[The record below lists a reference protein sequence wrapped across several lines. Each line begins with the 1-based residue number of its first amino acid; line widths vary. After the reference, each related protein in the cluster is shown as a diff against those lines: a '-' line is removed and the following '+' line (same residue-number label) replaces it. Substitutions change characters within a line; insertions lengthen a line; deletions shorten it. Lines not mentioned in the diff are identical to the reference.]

1 LKATRFLAVLGSS
14 GTGKSS
20 LVKTGLLSALDIE
33 SATGS
38 PWRVIEFRPGGD
50 PLGKLAEGLLRSERS
65 EAEKSPENSEIE
77 SLKAR
82 FKLEGPRELI
92 NWRRKCHFT
101 EGAKLLLLVDQ
112 FEELFRYQNSDQREE
127 AQAFVSLLLESR
139 WPRGVASPAQ
149 APIPIYVAITMR
161 SEYLG
166 ACALMLGLP
175 EAINE
180 GIYLAPRMNREQC
193 EEAIV
198 GPALVSG
205 IEIEDRLVTKLLNDM
220 AEFAPWEEQQEG
232 KDRLSRLAR
241 QADQLPLMQYALNQ
255 MWGRAVK
262 ARSKRSML
270 GASEKISLKLSDY
283 LGLERELDAHGDE
296 VYGRLSESA
305 KAVAMTVFRAVT
317 SGTAVSNAE
326 RWPTKYGELTKI
338 CGEGRNDSLAEV
350 IAAFGPHGC
359 QFLACEVRGP
369 SQQISSSTWI
379 DITHESLIRQW
390 KALSRWVENEGKAS
404 HAWRRLRDDAERGG
418 YLYGRRL
425 KDAVELRD
433 EVKPTPHWADRYGGA
448 FEEVNRLITSSQRVK
463 YGLVLVGLVVFA
475 GLLSVGTFAYQ
486 QHAEKV
492 RGASIATQNFELAV
506 NFAQTLLN
514 NLSEAV
520 QHGDIRVEGANR
532 LLGMAKDIVGQVKIV
547 ESSIKTN
554 KLLIKLQYT
563 ASDINGELGNYTAA
577 YDEAKIG
584 RELAEAL
591 ERDEPNDLELLRLN
605 WTGAWR
611 MGDAIS
617 YLGGKES
624 ARKALAEYQ
633 TAETLV
639 RALVERSPKS
649 KQYQQDLM
657 FTLLKVADSRKDL
670 GDVETAIADY
680 RRALM
685 LVQDLAANE
694 RENTKLQRD
703 MANARRRVG
712 QALSEKGD
720 FGGALEQLRAALD
733 ILTDLAQAD
742 PNDDGV
748 TSNLAANYRDIAAV
762 YMQWERFDPAL
773 DAYSDALRIQEGLIT
788 KDPANATWQF
798 SLASFS
804 SAIGDVLVR
813 QNRLDDAVARYRIAH
828 RVRKD
833 LALKDPTNLS
843 AQRRLATAAILLAD
857 VLKAQNMNL
866 DEAEGLYRSAI
877 EGLDELRPRYDL
889 DVFNCYVKIGD
900 IFLKRQELERA
911 STEYK
916 RAQGIARERAGS
928 GTSGEW
934 QKNLKVAEVKDLLA
948 SQKRANW
955 TFESYN
961 DVLRVLAELAAQQPK
976 NLEWSVWTEK
986 LKAEMQDSQPKP

>member
-1 LKATRFLAVLGSS
+1 
-14 GTGKSS
+14 
-20 LVKTGLLSALDIE
+20 
-33 SATGS
+33 
-38 PWRVIEFRPGGD
+38 
-50 PLGKLAEGLLRSERS
+50 
-65 EAEKSPENSEIE
+65 
-77 SLKAR
+77 
-82 FKLEGPRELI
+82 
-92 NWRRKCHFT
+92 
-101 EGAKLLLLVDQ
+101 
-112 FEELFRYQNSDQREE
+112 
-127 AQAFVSLLLESR
+127 
-139 WPRGVASPAQ
+139 
-149 APIPIYVAITMR
+149 M
-161 SEYLG
+161 
-166 ACALMLGLP
+166 
-175 EAINE
+175 
-180 GIYLAPRMNREQC
+180 
-193 EEAIV
+193 
-198 GPALVSG
+198 
-205 IEIEDRLVTKLLNDM
+205 
-220 AEFAPWEEQQEG
+220 
-232 KDRLSRLAR
+232 
-241 QADQLPLMQYALNQ
+241 
-255 MWGRAVK
+255 
-262 ARSKRSML
+262 
-270 GASEKISLKLSDY
+270 
-283 LGLERELDAHGDE
+283 
-296 VYGRLSESA
+296 
-305 KAVAMTVFRAVT
+305 
-317 SGTAVSNAE
+317 
-326 RWPTKYGELTKI
+326 
-338 CGEGRNDSLAEV
+338 
-350 IAAFGPHGC
+350 
-359 QFLACEVRGP
+359 
-369 SQQISSSTWI
+369 
-379 DITHESLIRQW
+379 
-390 KALSRWVENEGKAS
+390 
-404 HAWRRLRDDAERGG
+404 
-418 YLYGRRL
+418 
-425 KDAVELRD
+425 
-433 EVKPTPHWADRYGGA
+433 
-448 FEEVNRLITSSQRVK
+448 
-463 YGLVLVGLVVFA
+463 LVGLVVFA

-617 YLGGKES
+617 YLGGKEL

-889 DVFNCYVKIGD
+889 DVFNCDVKIGD

-916 RAQGIARERAGS
+916 RAQGISRKGRQ
-928 GTSGEW
+928 W
-934 QKNLKVAEVKDLLA
+934 H
-948 SQKRANW
+948 KR
-955 TFESYN
+955 
-961 DVLRVLAELAAQQPK
+961 
-976 NLEWSVWTEK
+976 
-986 LKAEMQDSQPKP
+986 